1 MGHGFH
7 GQVYFSRPRQ
17 AAEVRRDL
25 HSGRKS
31 CVALG
36 VVDFVGKLGDTSK
49 HSFWWGK
56 LWLPINFWGTK
67 FLRQI
72 HWRNQNCRT
81 PWLPSRSMRT
91 SCFACD
97 APTSAPCLTDRCGRQ
112 VELWSASLTRVFFLV
127 LKWGIFTPDLCL
139 LMRRTMINSWVLRV
153 PQVMSFIFY

>member
-49 HSFWWGK
+49 HSF
-56 LWLPINFWGTK
+56 
-67 FLRQI
+67 
-72 HWRNQNCRT
+72 
-81 PWLPSRSMRT
+81 
-91 SCFACD
+91 
-97 APTSAPCLTDRCGRQ
+97 
-112 VELWSASLTRVFFLV
+112 
-127 LKWGIFTPDLCL
+127 
-139 LMRRTMINSWVLRV
+139 
-153 PQVMSFIFY
+153 